1 MAQTYTKIS
10 ALSKG
15 LAILNIIGSSPV
27 PIMARDIADQ
37 AGVTYSTAMN
47 NIITLEDAGFIEKQG
62 SGYIGSF
69 KLASI
74 WTNRMSYLKR
84 RKQVISDEIEVLE
97 RGGAQW
103 AIRKY
108 LAWLLYMCLFYLL
121 AGQHFGGS
129 YE

>member
-1 MAQTYTKIS
+1 MSKTYTKIS

-37 AGVTYSTAMN
+37 AGITYSTAMN

-62 SGYIGSF
+62 PGYIGSF

-84 RKQVISDEIEVLE
+84 KRQIISDEIKVLE
-97 RGGAQW
+97 R
-103 AIRKY
+103 
-108 LAWLLYMCLFYLL
+108 
-121 AGQHFGGS
+121 
-129 YE
+129 E

>member
-1 MAQTYTKIS
+1 MPKTYTKIS

-27 PIMARDIADQ
+27 PIMARDIAEQ
-37 AGVTYSTAMN
+37 ADVTYSTAMN

-84 RKQVISDEIEVLE
+84 KKQIISDEIEVLE
-97 RGGAQW
+97 RRGA
-103 AIRKY
+103 
-108 LAWLLYMCLFYLL
+108 
-121 AGQHFGGS
+121 
-129 YE
+129 E

>member
-1 MAQTYTKIS
+1 MSKTYTKIG

-15 LAILNIIGSSPV
+15 LAILNIIGSSPT
-27 PIMARDIADQ
+27 PIMVKDVADQ
-37 AGVTYSTAMN
+37 AGITYSTAMN

-84 RKQVISDEIEVLE
+84 RKQIIQDEIEVLE
-97 RGGAQW
+97 GRGA
-103 AIRKY
+103 
-108 LAWLLYMCLFYLL
+108 
-121 AGQHFGGS
+121 
-129 YE
+129 E

>member
-15 LAILNIIGSSPV
+15 LAVLNIIGSSPTPV
-27 PIMARDIADQ
+27 MAKDIAEQ
-37 AGVTYSTAMN
+37 AGTSYGTAMN

-62 SGYIGSF
+62 AGYIGSF

-84 RKQVISDEIEVLE
+84 RKQVINDEIEALE
-97 RGGAQW
+97 KGGV
-103 AIRKY
+103 
-108 LAWLLYMCLFYLL
+108 
-121 AGQHFGGS
+121 
-129 YE
+129 E

>member
-15 LAILNIIGSSPV
+15 LTILNIIGSSPT
-27 PIMARDIADQ
+27 PIMAKDIAEQ
-37 AGVTYSTAMN
+37 AGTTYSTAMN

-84 RKQVISDEIEVLE
+84 KRQVIQDEIEVLE
-97 RGGAQW
+97 RSA
-103 AIRKY
+103 
-108 LAWLLYMCLFYLL
+108 
-121 AGQHFGGS
+121 
-129 YE
+129 E

>member
-1 MAQTYTKIS
+1 MAQTYTKIN

-84 RKQVISDEIEVLE
+84 RKQVIQDEIEVLD
-97 RGGAQW
+97 RGA
-103 AIRKY
+103 
-108 LAWLLYMCLFYLL
+108 
-121 AGQHFGGS
+121 
-129 YE
+129 E

>member
-1 MAQTYTKIS
+1 MSKTYTKIS

-15 LAILNIIGSSPV
+15 LAVLNIIGSSPTPV
-27 PIMARDIADQ
+27 MARDIAEQ
-37 AGVTYSTAMN
+37 AGITYSTAMN

-84 RKQVISDEIEVLE
+84 KRQVISDEIEVLE
-97 RGGAQW
+97 KAVRND
-103 AIRKY
+103 
-108 LAWLLYMCLFYLL
+108 
-121 AGQHFGGS
+121 
-129 YE
+129 

>member
-1 MAQTYTKIS
+1 MSSTYTKIN

-15 LAILNIIGSSPV
+15 LAILNIIGSSPT
-27 PIMARDIADQ
+27 PIMARDIAEQ
-37 AGVTYSTAMN
+37 AGTTYSTAMN

-84 RKQVISDEIEVLE
+84 RKQVIQDEIEVLE
-97 RGGAQW
+97 RGEQSEDCQ
-103 AIRKY
+103 IPERIVRNQN
-108 LAWLLYMCLFYLL
+108 LHRLEM
-121 AGQHFGGS
+121 QN
-129 YE
+129 E

>member
-1 MAQTYTKIS
+1 MSKTYTKIS

-37 AGVTYSTAMN
+37 AGITYSTAMN

-84 RKQVISDEIEVLE
+84 RKQVIQDEIEVLE
-97 RGGAQW
+97 
-103 AIRKY
+103 K
-108 LAWLLYMCLFYLL
+108 
-121 AGQHFGGS
+121 GS
-129 YE
+129 SNE

>member
-15 LAILNIIGSSPV
+15 LAILNIIGSSPT
-27 PIMARDIADQ
+27 PIMARDVAEQ

-84 RKQVISDEIEVLE
+84 RKQVIQDEIEVLD
-97 RGGAQW
+97 RGA
-103 AIRKY
+103 
-108 LAWLLYMCLFYLL
+108 
-121 AGQHFGGS
+121 
-129 YE
+129 E

>member
-15 LAILNIIGSSPV
+15 LVVLDIIGSSPTPV
-27 PIMARDIADQ
+27 MVKDIAEQ
-37 AGVTYSTAMN
+37 ANMSYGTAMN
-47 NIITLEDAGFIEKQG
+47 NIVTLEDAGFIKKQG

-84 RKQVISDEIEVLE
+84 RKQVINDEIEALE
-97 RGGAQW
+97 KGCVEW
-103 AIRKY
+103 AKKKSSY
-108 LAWLLYMCLFYLL
+108 LLYFT
-121 AGQHFGGS
+121 A
-129 YE
+129 

>member
-1 MAQTYTKIS
+1 MPTTYTKIN

-27 PIMARDIADQ
+27 PMMARDVAEQ
-37 AGVTYSTAMN
+37 AGLTYSTAMN

-84 RKQVISDEIEVLE
+84 RKQIISDEIEVLE
-97 RGGAQW
+97 RRGA
-103 AIRKY
+103 
-108 LAWLLYMCLFYLL
+108 
-121 AGQHFGGS
+121 
-129 YE
+129 E

>member
-15 LAILNIIGSSPV
+15 LTILNIIGSSPV
-27 PIMARDIADQ
+27 PVMARDVAEQ
-37 AGVTYSTAMN
+37 AGVSYSTTMN
-47 NIITLEDAGFIEKQG
+47 NIITLEDAGFVEKQG

-84 RKQVISDEIEVLE
+84 RKQIIQDEIEVLD
-97 RGGAQW
+97 RGA
-103 AIRKY
+103 
-108 LAWLLYMCLFYLL
+108 
-121 AGQHFGGS
+121 
-129 YE
+129 E

>member
-1 MAQTYTKIS
+1 MSSTYTKIN

-15 LAILNIIGSSPV
+15 LTILNIIGSSPT
-27 PIMARDIADQ
+27 PIMACDIADQ

-97 RGGAQW
+97 
-103 AIRKY
+103 K
-108 LAWLLYMCLFYLL
+108 
-121 AGQHFGGS
+121 GS
-129 YE
+129 SWRVYD

>member
-37 AGVTYSTAMN
+37 AGITYSTAMN

-84 RKQVISDEIEVLE
+84 RKQIIQDEIEVLD
-97 RGGAQW
+97 RGA
-103 AIRKY
+103 
-108 LAWLLYMCLFYLL
+108 
-121 AGQHFGGS
+121 
-129 YE
+129 E

>member
-1 MAQTYTKIS
+1 MAQTYTKIN

-15 LAILNIIGSSPV
+15 LAILNIIGSSPT
-27 PIMARDIADQ
+27 PIMVKDIADQ
-37 AGVTYSTAMN
+37 AGITYSTAMN

-84 RKQVISDEIEVLE
+84 RKQVIQDEIEVLD
-97 RGGAQW
+97 RGA
-103 AIRKY
+103 
-108 LAWLLYMCLFYLL
+108 
-121 AGQHFGGS
+121 
-129 YE
+129 E

>member
-1 MAQTYTKIS
+1 MSKTYTKIG

-37 AGVTYSTAMN
+37 AGITY
-47 NIITLEDAGFIEKQG
+47 IITLEDAGFIEKQG

-84 RKQVISDEIEVLE
+84 KRQVISDEIEVLE
-97 RGGAQW
+97 R
-103 AIRKY
+103 
-108 LAWLLYMCLFYLL
+108 
-121 AGQHFGGS
+121 
-129 YE
+129 E

>member
-15 LAILNIIGSSPV
+15 LAILSIIGSSPV
-27 PIMARDIADQ
+27 PIMVRDIAEQ

-69 KLASI
+69 KLATI

-84 RKQVISDEIEVLE
+84 KRQVISDEIEVLE
-97 RGGAQW
+97 RGGAQ
-103 AIRKY
+103 
-108 LAWLLYMCLFYLL
+108 
-121 AGQHFGGS
+121 
-129 YE
+129 

>member
-1 MAQTYTKIS
+1 MSKTYTKIS

-37 AGVTYSTAMN
+37 AGITYSTAMN

-97 RGGAQW
+97 
-103 AIRKY
+103 K
-108 LAWLLYMCLFYLL
+108 
-121 AGQHFGGS
+121 GS
-129 YE
+129 SNE

>member
-1 MAQTYTKIS
+1 MPTTYTKIN

-15 LAILNIIGSSPV
+15 LTILNIIGSSPV

-37 AGVTYSTAMN
+37 AGITYSTAMN

-84 RKQVISDEIEVLE
+84 RKQIIQDEIEVLE
-97 RGGAQW
+97 
-103 AIRKY
+103 K
-108 LAWLLYMCLFYLL
+108 
-121 AGQHFGGS
+121 GS
-129 YE
+129 SNE

>member
-1 MAQTYTKIS
+1 MPTTYTKIS

-15 LAILNIIGSSPV
+15 LTILNIIGSSPV
-27 PIMARDIADQ
+27 PIMAKDIADQ

-84 RKQVISDEIEVLE
+84 RKQVIQDEIEVLE
-97 RGGAQW
+97 RGEQSENCQ
-103 AIRKY
+103 IPERIVRNQN
-108 LAWLLYMCLFYLL
+108 LHRLEMHNEL
-121 AGQHFGGS
+121 
-129 YE
+129 

>member
-1 MAQTYTKIS
+1 MPTTYTKIS

-15 LAILNIIGSSPV
+15 LAILNIIGSSPT

-84 RKQVISDEIEVLE
+84 KRQVISDEIEVLDK
-97 RGGAQW
+97 GGA
-103 AIRKY
+103 
-108 LAWLLYMCLFYLL
+108 
-121 AGQHFGGS
+121 
-129 YE
+129 E

>member
-15 LAILNIIGSSPV
+15 LTILNIIGSSPV

-37 AGVTYSTAMN
+37 AGITYSTAMN

-69 KLASI
+69 KLASVI
-74 WTNRMSYLKR
+74 LNGVNR
-84 RKQVISDEIEVLE
+84 
-97 RGGAQW
+97 
-103 AIRKY
+103 
-108 LAWLLYMCLFYLL
+108 
-121 AGQHFGGS
+121 
-129 YE
+129 